1 MQKIFSIVRLYVQ
14 IWLILSGNFDLT
26 VYTINSYNYYLDDHC
41 IIYQNIFL
49 TLSYIWQ
56 SNKKCFSSSTEARK

>member
-26 VYTINSYNYYLDDHC
+26 VYTINSYHYYLDDHSYI
-41 IIYQNIFL
+41 IIYL
-49 TLSYIWQ
+49 T
-56 SNKKCFSSSTEARK
+56 E